1 MAKKPWKDPATWD
14 DGMPRRPLSFEAEVW
29 GRHEVSRSCR
39 LLRPHVKI
47 TKRSAFLFMA
57 ENGVSRHLATLSV
70 SQEFHP
76 SVPRAVRCFS
86 NVRKTTSKVYIWRPF
101 GRTNK
106 KVWCMRSIAKIMCV
120 LLGTLMRFFMIKMLK
135 FQLNLKDPR
144 WPNWPG
150 QLADRHETS
159 AWLAR
164 NLSRIWAQGA
174 PSLDSL
180 QWSVRAVRA
189 LQSVFGSSKVVTIL
203 TNLSQNNSARN
214 PRFQPR
220 WMNPIAKSLPF
231 HPRRCSASFA
241 SFWRKIQIQLLSGKV
256 DQPESLE
263 CRGSAEL
270 HGIVCFH
277 TGSPDSKWCHLR
289 FTWRDIELLCY
300 YFGWNCWPFSKKG
313 LENEVTRW
321 IWRWNLRNPRAS
333 YTEGNNLHADHTL
346 WKRKTR
352 KIAAFP
358 KRSKCS
364 NRCLWRTNG
373 RSNHAVSSSFISKN
387 SGKLKAFCVQRILR
401 APPFFGGRKS
411 IHPLPQFSWWRSREI
426 AHFPPFTRLSAFRP
440 TPVLPDTTSRFFELC
455 KKKTTVAAL
464 SRNLVTRDVSLN
476 PTSPCENLWVNKL
489 LDDSPKAL
497 NDGSLFT
504 RETLIFVWMFM
515 VCSWFTCCV
524 S

>member
-455 KKKTTVAAL
+455 KKKNNG
-464 SRNLVTRDVSLN
+464 SSSVTEFGHQRCVIESYL
-476 PTSPCENLWVNKL
+476 TLWKSVGQQA
-489 LDDSPKAL
+489 SGRFPQ
-497 NDGSLFT
+497 S
-504 RETLIFVWMFM
+504 
-515 VCSWFTCCV
+515 S
-524 S
+524 

>member
-1 MAKKPWKDPATWD
+1 MTLSWKLLLQKGKGFFVRILVHFFLPPKKSPSPKKCFMEKKPWKNPATWD
-14 DGMPRRPLSFEAEVW
+14 DAPRRPLSFEAEVW

-47 TKRSAFLFMA
+47 TKRSAFL
-57 ENGVSRHLATLSV
+57 NGRQWCFTSPGDSHGFT
-70 SQEFHP
+70 EFHP
-76 SVPRAVRCFS
+76 SVAFAVRCLQQC
-86 NVRKTTSKVYIWRPF
+86 SKGHLQDLCNAAF
-101 GRTNK
+101 LTNKK

-135 FQLNLKDPR
+135 FQLKDPR

-231 HPRRCSASFA
+231 HPRRCCASFA
-241 SFWRKIQIQLLSGKV
+241 SFWRKIQILLSGKI

-263 CRGSAEL
+263 CRGSTEL

-277 TGSPDSKWCHLR
+277 TGSPDSKRCHLR

-321 IWRWNLRNPRAS
+321 IWRWNLRNP
-333 YTEGNNLHADHTL
+333 
-346 WKRKTR
+346 
-352 KIAAFP
+352 
-358 KRSKCS
+358 
-364 NRCLWRTNG
+364 
-373 RSNHAVSSSFISKN
+373 
-387 SGKLKAFCVQRILR
+387 
-401 APPFFGGRKS
+401 
-411 IHPLPQFSWWRSREI
+411 
-426 AHFPPFTRLSAFRP
+426 
-440 TPVLPDTTSRFFELC
+440 
-455 KKKTTVAAL
+455 
-464 SRNLVTRDVSLN
+464 
-476 PTSPCENLWVNKL
+476 
-489 LDDSPKAL
+489 
-497 NDGSLFT
+497 
-504 RETLIFVWMFM
+504 
-515 VCSWFTCCV
+515 
-524 S
+524 